1 MRDLIGSGGVAVESG
16 QHLLKRSG
24 GKWAAEQMMKAANA
38 GIDLSPAVL
47 RTADTLRA
55 EEWRYFD
62 EALVQEALI
71 QLRGVAD
78 LYSMGLTRPVANA
91 MGKTVFSYEKLGF
104 MDPASVSMDG
114 VSRTENDRLEFEL
127 ANLPLPITHKDF
139 YINLRTLVASRQR
152 GESLDTTSI
161 RTAGRVVAEMAEQ
174 MLFQGG
180 KVFGGMP
187 IYGYTTVPTRNTI
200 SYGTGGNWNL
210 TAKTGAQYL
219 ADLLAMIG
227 LAQGD
232 RMYGPYMLYV
242 PRDVSVLLDND
253 FKSLGSDT
261 IRKRLLMVEGLL
273 GIKTVDQLPTGNVVL
288 VQMTSDTVVWVD
300 GETLQTVQWDV
311 EGGFH
316 INFKAFQI
324 GVPLVRADFEGRSGI
339 VHMS

>member
-1 MRDLIGSGGVAVESG
+1 MRELIQAGVHVESG
-16 QHLLKRSG
+16 THLLKRSG
-24 GKWAAEQMMKAANA
+24 GKWAAEQMLRAAKE
-38 GIDLSPAVL
+38 GRDLTPSVL
-47 RTADTLRA
+47 RTLDTLRA

-62 EALVQEALI
+62 DALVSESLI
-71 QLRGVAD
+71 ALRGVGD
-78 LYSMGLTRPVANA
+78 LISRGLTRPVANS

-139 YINLRTLVASRQR
+139 YLNLRTLVASRQR

-161 RTAGRVVAEMAEQ
+161 RTAGRMVSEMAEQ

-187 IYGYTTVPTRNTI
+187 IYGYITVPTRNTM
-200 SYGTGGNWNL
+200 SFGTGGNWNL
-210 TAKTGAQYL
+210 VGKTGDQYL
-219 ADLLAMIG
+219 TDLLAMIG

-232 RMYGPYMLYV
+232 RMYGPYILYI
-242 PRDVSVLLDND
+242 PRDVSVRLDAD
-253 FKSLGSDT
+253 FKANTSDT
-261 IRKRLLMVEGLL
+261 IRQRLLKVEGLE
-273 GIKTVDQLPTGNVVL
+273 GIQVVDQLPSGNVVL
-288 VQMTSDTVVWVD
+288 VTMTSDTVVWVQ

-324 GVPLVRADFEGRSGI
+324 GVPLVRSDFEGRSGI

>member
-1 MRDLIGSGGVAVESG
+1 MRELIQAGVHVEAG
-16 QHLLKRSG
+16 THLLKRSG
-24 GKWAAEQMMKAANA
+24 GKWAAEQMMKAAKA
-38 GIDLSPAVL
+38 GQELSPSVL
-47 RTADTLRA
+47 RTLDTLRA

-62 EALVQEALI
+62 DALVSESLI
-71 QLRGVAD
+71 ALRGVAD
-78 LYSMGLTRPVANA
+78 LIARGLTRPVANS

-139 YINLRTLVASRQR
+139 YLNLRTLVASRTR

-161 RTAGRVVAEMAEQ
+161 RTAGRVVSEMAEQ

-187 IYGYTTVPTRNTI
+187 IYGYTTVPTRNTV
-200 SYGTGGNWNL
+200 SFGTGGNWNL
-210 TAKTGAQYL
+210 ITKTGDQYL
-219 ADLLAMIG
+219 ADLLSMIS
-227 LAQGD
+227 LANAD
-232 RMYGPYMLYV
+232 RMYGPFMLYI
-242 PRDVSVLLDND
+242 PRDVSVRLDTD
-253 FKSLGSDT
+253 FKANTSDT
-261 IRKRLLMVEGLL
+261 IRQRLLRVEGLE
-273 GIKTVDQLPTGNVVL
+273 GIQTVDQLPSGNVVL
-288 VQMTSDTVVWVD
+288 VQMTSDTVVWVQ

-324 GVPLVRADFEGRSGI
+324 GVPLVRSDFEGRSGI